1 MNGLGPH
8 RVTLPAIPG
17 DLLGVPSI
25 NLGGRRGGAF
35 FQGNSSRDVR
45 GVSSRYGLKRGFQ
58 CLLTLGCAEPEDEV
72 AGGPRLR
79 FEHLRL
85 ETAVCAT

>member
-1 MNGLGPH
+1 M
-8 RVTLPAIPG
+8 
-17 DLLGVPSI
+17 
-25 NLGGRRGGAF
+25 
-35 FQGNSSRDVR
+35 R